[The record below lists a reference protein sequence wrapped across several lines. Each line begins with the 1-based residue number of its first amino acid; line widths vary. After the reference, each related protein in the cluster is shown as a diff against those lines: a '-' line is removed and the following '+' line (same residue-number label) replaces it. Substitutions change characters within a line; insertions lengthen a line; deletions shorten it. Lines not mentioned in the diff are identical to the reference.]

1 MATLEYDFR
10 IVGMD
15 AVKKAFASLEKRAQA
30 HNEKM
35 EQMYGRQAARGG
47 AGGARGASGGR
58 RQFDSHVKE
67 RKRFR
72 DREDREHAQALKK
85 QERRE
90 EQAVKARERAAAK
103 EARDRQRATERVERD
118 RQRAHQREER
128 ALRQQNRARDRMRE
142 QDWNRRSAWHRREER
157 EGVRAYER
165 QQAAIVARRQR
176 RVGYVT
182 GALRDTASTV
192 GRVAVGAAAV
202 GAGSL
207 IAASYQS
214 GRDAYRASTALA
226 AQSKQ
231 AGNQKSMKE
240 IHEGILSTAGAI
252 TQKTGIERGQII
264 RAMAGVHEKA
274 GNLQTSTDLA
284 SYVAAVSEASGSD
297 IGDVA
302 NLAGM
307 AFKSA
312 ADKGMSVTEATAAT
326 KRMIGIM
333 GQHAAA
339 GSIEMRDYAAYAP
352 TLLASARKMGGG
364 ESFVDMV
371 AMTSAVAQGSLGG
384 GATDAAE
391 AATAT
396 SRLVDDL
403 MQNQKKI
410 KKLTNIDVMDVD
422 PTTGVRKLKSFEKL
436 VPALLAAAGGDESKL
451 MEMGIGVRGNRA
463 ITGMLD
469 TYVQGTKSSG
479 AGSAEE
485 KGAQAVKDA
494 LLTAMRAKGISE
506 EDWTA
511 MAKERE
517 SLDPYARL
525 EKSLTRLADTAI
537 PPLTRVIEK
546 LAAKFGVDASDPNAP
561 PTQAAETFDTI
572 ADVGS
577 WAIDNWKKASGLA
590 IGGYFGL
597 KALGGAAASGLQS
610 AGTAALVKAGILTVG
625 ETAAAGATAATAA
638 TAAEGAAT
646 VALSAG
652 ATAALGT
659 IAAGLFATGSVGAA
673 AYLAYDTIKDN
684 INPTEGVDFVYRT
697 PDDDVRVEDPFA
709 TTDRLNREMALAY
722 TSKPAVAE
730 KEKAADTSSEKVTES
745 AAALG
750 KSAVALTA
758 AADAINNAAGALNRG
773 DAPAQS
779 NASSGGR

>member
-35 EQMYGRQAARGG
+35 EQMYGRRPARGG
-47 AGGARGASGGR
+47 AGGARGASGGQ

-157 EGVRAYER
+157 AGVRAYER

-192 GRVAVGAAAV
+192 GSVAVGAAAV
-202 GAGSL
+202 GAGAL
-207 IAASYQS
+207 LAASYRS

-231 AGNQKSMKE
+231 AGNPKSMKE
-240 IHEGILSTAGAI
+240 IHEGVLSTAGAI
-252 TQKTGIERGQII
+252 TQRTGIERGQII
-264 RAMAGVHEKA
+264 KAMAGVHERT
-274 GNLQTSTDLA
+274 GNIQGATELA
-284 SYVAAVSEASGSD
+284 PFIAAVSEASGAD
-297 IGDVA
+297 MTATA

-307 AFKSA
+307 ALKSA
-312 ADKGMSVTEATAAT
+312 LDKGMNNKDALAAT
-326 KRMIGIM
+326 KQMIGIM
-333 GQHAAA
+333 GKHAASGA
-339 GSIEMRDYAAYAP
+339 IEMSDYAVYAP
-352 TLLASARKMGGG
+352 ALLASARKMGGPG
-364 ESFVDMV
+364 SFVEMV
-371 AMTSAVAQGSLGG
+371 ALTSAVAQGSLGG
-384 GATDAAE
+384 GATSAAE
-391 AATAT
+391 ATTAT
-396 SRLVDDL
+396 GRLVDNL
-403 MQNQKKI
+403 MQHQDRI

-422 PTTGVRKLKSFEKL
+422 PSTGVRKLRSFDQIL
-436 VPALLAAAGGDESKL
+436 PLLLASAQGDQSKL
-451 MEMGIGVRGNRA
+451 MAMGINVRGNRA
-463 ITGMLD
+463 ISGMLD
-469 TYVQGTKSSG
+469 TYVQGTKREG

-494 LLTAMRAKGISE
+494 LLAAMNTKGISE

-517 SLDPYARL
+517 SLDPYMRL

-546 LAAKFGVDASDPNAP
+546 LAAKLGVDASDPNAP
-561 PTQAAETFDTI
+561 PTEAAKTLETLGKVGEFAAENTTVSILGGI
-572 ADVGS
+572 A
-577 WAIDNWKKASGLA
+577 A
-590 IGGYFGL
+590 YTGL
-597 KALGGAAASGLQS
+597 KALGGAAVSGLQS
-610 AGTAALVKAGILTVG
+610 MGTAALVKAGILTVG

-659 IAAGLFATGSVGAA
+659 IVAGLFATGSAGAA